1 MPANLTANTANRP
14 LAVDLRWDPVEGA
27 TGYEIYKYSDTD
39 KAYVLFGKTDKTEFE
54 AVGIKGGSQARFTV
68 TAVKEDG
75 DQVHVSLKSNV
86 ATAFVNKLA
95 APTNVTAACT
105 ETREITLRWDPVPFA
120 DRYDV
125 YLYDKADKEY
135 YLGASSYSEEC
146 KIVSLDPDTTV
157 TFRVAAVGEFDTFE
171 LSSDFSSSVSCKALS
186 GPEAVQQLSA
196 AQMSD
201 GKVKLS
207 WNAVSGA
214 TQYNVYSISTG
225 EGGSDELLGTTE
237 TTSFSAENLSK
248 GRIYRLYVRAIKV
261 KDDITL
267 TGDPSS
273 QVIVDI
279 PADESYII
287 GDADGSGSVDIV
299 DATFVQRY
307 ATSIKVPVPLDTLM
321 HADIDG
327 DGSIGVIDATFI
339 QRYVTFIFI
348 PYLIDCPAV

>member
-1 MPANLTANTANRP
+1 MAWRTAKQRLCWIKLYISVWSASVSDLLYVGRHTNEKLRKYGIITIGD
-14 LAVDLRWDPVEGA
+14 LAKADPDSLHNIFGKI
-27 TGYEIYKYSDTD
+27 G
-39 KAYVLFGKTDKTEFE
+39 YVLSAF
-54 AVGIKGGSQARFTV
+54 ARG
-68 TAVKEDG
+68 ED
-75 DQVHVSLKSNV
+75 Q
-86 ATAFVNKLA
+86 T
-95 APTNVTAACT
+95 P
-105 ETREITLRWDPVPFA
+105 
-120 DRYDV
+120 
-125 YLYDKADKEY
+125 
-135 YLGASSYSEEC
+135 
-146 KIVSLDPDTTV
+146 
-157 TFRVAAVGEFDTFE
+157 VAAVGEFDTFE

-348 PYLIDCPAV
+348 SYLIDCPAVCSRSTILSAVAYVTALFVCKNPHRSRIKAESI